1 MGTDGS
7 IVTMHQRL
15 KPYDRRLPGKFEM
28 AFSFGV
34 IAIVTVLGLLIL
46 IGAFRISPAHKLTP
60 GLILIGYG
68 FVRFWMLKSRYQDL
82 RRKEESPGEPHKE
95 EQENLRKL

>member
-1 MGTDGS
+1 
-7 IVTMHQRL
+7 
-15 KPYDRRLPGKFEM
+15 M

-46 IGAFRISPAHKLTP
+46 IGAFRINPAYKLTL

-68 FVRFWMLKSRYQDL
+68 FLRFWMLKSRYQSI
-82 RRKEESPGEPHKE
+82 RRKQESLGEPDKE

>member
-1 MGTDGS
+1 MR
-7 IVTMHQRL
+7 QRL
-15 KPYDRRLPGKFEM
+15 KSYDKRLPGKFEM

-34 IAIVTVLGLLIL
+34 IVIVTILGLLIL
-46 IGAFRISPAHKLTP
+46 VGAFRISPAHKLTL

-82 RRKEESPGEPHKE
+82 RRKEEGLGEPHKE
-95 EQENLRKL
+95 E